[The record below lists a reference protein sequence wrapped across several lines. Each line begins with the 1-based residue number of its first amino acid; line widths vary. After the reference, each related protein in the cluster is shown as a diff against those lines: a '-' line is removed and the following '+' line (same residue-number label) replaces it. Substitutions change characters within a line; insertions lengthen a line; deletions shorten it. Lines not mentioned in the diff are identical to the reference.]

1 MIELCWLR
9 NRPLRFFLPHPTH
22 WSNPHITSGNLECVG
37 SPDDQ
42 NLKIHDLRRWRGGCD
57 NARGKLSALFDCV
70 VGVRHLFA
78 LAALSAHF
86 TIIRTVRCFK
96 NLDYYPFSLFSR
108 QSTPFVTTLHGR
120 LDLPEHQAVFA
131 TFPSIPVI
139 SGGQSSSA
147 YGTWAAARS

>member
-1 MIELCWLR
+1 
-9 NRPLRFFLPHPTH
+9 
-22 WSNPHITSGNLECVG
+22 VG

-139 SGGQSSSA
+139 SGGAKFERVWNLGS
-147 YGTWAAARS
+147 GTELDVHA

>member
-1 MIELCWLR
+1 M
-9 NRPLRFFLPHPTH
+9 
-22 WSNPHITSGNLECVG
+22 G

-78 LAALSAHF
+78 LAALSGALHDY
-86 TIIRTVRCFK
+86 TDGKVLQKSR
-96 NLDYYPFSLFSR
+96 YYPFSLFSR

-139 SGGQSSSA
+139 SGGAKFERVWNLGS
-147 YGTWAAARS
+147 GTELDVHA

>member
-1 MIELCWLR
+1 MLSLFLKGARQKLHYRDDIQAGGLRCLGEIYCSPRQRSLSIGTSLRWL
-9 NRPLRFFLPHPTH
+9 PYL
-22 WSNPHITSGNLECVG
+22 
-37 SPDDQ
+37 
-42 NLKIHDLRRWRGGCD
+42 
-57 NARGKLSALFDCV
+57 
-70 VGVRHLFA
+70 
-78 LAALSAHF
+78 AHF

-139 SGGQSSSA
+139 SGAKFERVWNLGS
-147 YGTWAAARS
+147 GTELDVHA